1 MANSSEW
8 GQGANNNNVGWGQ
21 GAFNNSVG
29 WGASHYVSWS
39 GETDIVGNEGGLVS
53 NFSARVTTDGGTYE
67 ANSCLLTTLEILDA
81 IS

>member
-39 GETDIVGNEGGLVS
+39 GDTDIVGNQGGLVS
-53 NFSARVTTDGGTYE
+53 NFSSRVITDGGTIE
-67 ANSCLLTTLEILDA
+67 ADSCLNAQLTALNNIQ
-81 IS
+81 

>member
-39 GETDIVGNEGGLVS
+39 GETDIVGNEGGIAF
-53 NFSARVTTDGGTYE
+53 NFSSRVATDSGIYE
-67 ANSCLLTTLEILDA
+67 ANSCLLTTLQNFDSI
-81 IS
+81 